1 MGTRS
6 YQFFVPIPT
15 TYKVLVHLA
24 MGLCGSKDNHYKDKF
39 QRHLERHYGSKDK
52 SPDHPPKSHSG
63 SKDGTSASPSA
74 GKPYE
79 KMSDFISH
87 IRREKAVRDA
97 ERPSNNLKKLYDKH
111 LDAVKAEKGTCIDWD
126 GPYPSR
132 NGRGAVPS
140 AKKPKPAFRAKVSNF
155 GGDHSELDAKALL
168 DELDGLTG
176 EKEEKEKET
185 VTAQTGQDSFGQ
197 GDRRLAGVPD
207 RCAGHDTSSGTYAAL
222 FILVAFLIM
231 ALLYVFRARF
241 TSKPRKESYRS
252 STDRTNFEY
261 EADPYFDLA

>member
-111 LDAVKAEKGTCIDWD
+111 LAAVKAEKGTCIDWD

-132 NGRGAVPS
+132 NGPVPS
-140 AKKPKPAFRAKVSNF
+140 ANSKKPKPTLRAKVSNF
-155 GGDHSELDAKALL
+155 SGEH
-168 DELDGLTG
+168 DGLKPQ
-176 EKEEKEKET
+176 ELMKD
-185 VTAQTGQDSFGQ
+185 VQDLMDEVNALPGRQ
-197 GDRRLAGVPD
+197 LAGVPD
-207 RCAGHDTSSGTYAAL
+207 LCAVHDTSSSTYAAL
-222 FILVAFLIM
+222 FILAAFLIT

-241 TSKPRKESYRS
+241 TPSLERNPIDPVPIGRTL
-252 STDRTNFEY
+252 STK
-261 EADPYFDLA
+261 LI